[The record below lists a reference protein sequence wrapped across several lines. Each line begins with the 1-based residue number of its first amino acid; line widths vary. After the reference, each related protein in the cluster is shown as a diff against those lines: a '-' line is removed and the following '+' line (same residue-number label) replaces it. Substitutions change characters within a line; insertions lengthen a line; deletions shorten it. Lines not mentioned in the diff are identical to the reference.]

1 MLKTLILSFLL
12 FVHPHHI
19 SFMGVE
25 YFPETEMFKVCVK
38 LNYYD
43 FILDYRNSI
52 NDDQIF
58 DPSGKIDTTIIL
70 VGKYFNDKVQIF
82 AEDKKLKGR
91 LMSIESAD
99 GELRM
104 SFLFNNI
111 KKARHFKVKN
121 QILTELYNDQANL
134 LIFKY
139 NDFEEGI
146 KLTSGNKEQS
156 FRVN

>member
-12 FVHPHHI
+12 FAHPHHV

-25 YFPETEMFKVCVK
+25 YFPKTEMFTVSVK

-70 VGKYFNDKVQIF
+70 VGKYFNNKVQIF
-82 AEDKKLKGR
+82 AEDKKLEGR
-91 LMSIESAD
+91 LMNIESAD

-104 SFLFNNI
+104 SFLFKNI

-121 QILTELYNDQANL
+121 QILTELYDDQANL

-146 KLTSGNKEQS
+146 KLTPGNREQT

>member
-12 FVHPHHI
+12 IIPPHHV

-25 YFPETEMFKVCVK
+25 YSAKTEMFKVSVK
-38 LNYYD
+38 LNYHD
-43 FILDYRNSI
+43 FILDYRYSI

-58 DPSGKIDTTIIL
+58 DPTGKIDTTIIL
-70 VGKYFNDKVQIF
+70 ISKYFNDKVQIF
-82 AEDKKLKGR
+82 AEDKKLEGR
-91 LMSIESAD
+91 LMNIESAD
-99 GELRM
+99 GEVRIN
-104 SFLFNNI
+104 FLFNNI

-121 QILTELYNDQANL
+121 QILTELYGDQANL
-134 LIFKY
+134 VIFKY

-146 KLTSGNKEQS
+146 KLTPGNREQT